1 MKKML
6 TFSLAVVLAFTA
18 AACGSSTQTTG
29 TGGGTTKNPAEN
41 KPPAN
46 NTNANQT
53 GTAAVWSPTKS
64 IEVVVPAGA
73 GGGWDTTARMA
84 AKVLEEQKIIGQSM
98 GAVNKAGGGGAV
110 AWANVHEKKGDNH
123 TLFVTSPPIIFV
135 HLNGQSKFGFR
146 DFTPIANLITDYGS
160 FVAKADAKWNNLNE
174 LFEDMKK
181 DPTKVTVVGASAPGS
196 MDHMQF
202 IKVAKAA
209 GVDIK
214 KIKYVSIQDGGALP
228 ALLNGSADIYSTG
241 VAESVEQ
248 VRAGKVKVLGITSE
262 KRLSGDGISE
272 FKTAKEQGINVT
284 FENWRGFFGPPDM
297 DPKALAYYEAK
308 FKELN
313 TNSAWV
319 EMRKKYGWN
328 ELFLTGED
336 YKKYMEKEE
345 VALKQLLDELGLMK
359 K

>member
-1 MKKML
+1 MKKMITL
-6 TFSLAVVLAFTA
+6 GLAAVLAFTI
-18 AACGSSTQTTG
+18 AACSSSTQTSG
-29 TGGGTTKNPAEN
+29 TNGGASNHPADH
-41 KPPAN
+41 KQAN
-46 NTNANQT
+46 GNANANPT
-53 GTAAVWSPTKS
+53 GTAAAWSPAKS

-84 AKVLEEQKIIGQSM
+84 AKVLEEQNIIGQSM

-110 AWANVHEKKGDNH
+110 AWAGVHAKKGDNH

-135 HLNGQSKFGFR
+135 HLNGQSQFSFR

-160 FVAKADAKWNNLNE
+160 FVARADAKWNNLNE
-174 LFEDMKK
+174 LFDDMKK
-181 DPTKVTVVGASAPGS
+181 DPAKITVVGASAPGS

-209 GVDIK
+209 GVDIR

-228 ALLNGSADIYSTG
+228 ALLNGSVDIYSTG
-241 VAESVEQ
+241 IAESVEQ

-272 FKTAKEQGINVT
+272 FKTAKEQGIDAT
-284 FENWRGFFGPPDM
+284 FENWRGFFGPPGM
-297 DPKALAYYEAK
+297 DPNALAYYEAK

-319 EMRKKYGWN
+319 EIRQKYGWN
-328 ELFLTGED
+328 ELFLTGEE
-336 YKKYMEKEE
+336 YKAYLEKEE
-345 VALKQLLDELGLMK
+345 AALKQLLDELGLIK